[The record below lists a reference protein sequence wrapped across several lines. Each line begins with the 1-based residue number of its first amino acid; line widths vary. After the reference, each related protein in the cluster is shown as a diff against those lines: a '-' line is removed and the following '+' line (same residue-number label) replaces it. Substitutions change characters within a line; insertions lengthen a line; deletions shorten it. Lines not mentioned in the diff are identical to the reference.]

1 MKQVILFSLLFVCF
15 LGIAQPPPFEPRKTP
30 PKMPPSSDW
39 HQKHNGIQTLVD
51 YPPEFP
57 GGVDSLISYIDNNLI
72 YPLEF
77 FEVTEG
83 DKVYVRFV
91 IEKNGS
97 VSRVEMLKDRTNR
110 ESCAREAVALGK
122 SMPNWK
128 PGYSKKY
135 FDDFKETTEQLQ
147 DSIPVR
153 CYFTMPI
160 TFKREKL
167 PLLPHGYDSL
177 KNYIKTNLVYPEK
190 AFNAKIQG
198 KVDVKLLFDDVGNFS
213 DVLLIHGMENCPECN
228 EEALRLIKSIPKE
241 FIKAND
247 NELSPK
253 PFFFNTFVRFKI
265 ED

>member
-1 MKQVILFSLLFVCF
+1 MKYIILFPLLFVCF
-15 LGIAQPPPFEPRKTP
+15 LGIAQPPPFEPRKTT

-51 YPPEFP
+51 YPGEFP
-57 GGVDSLISYIDNNLI
+57 GGADSLIDYIDNHLV

-83 DKVYVRFV
+83 NKVFVRFV

-110 ESCAREAVALGK
+110 KSCAREAIALVK

-128 PGYSKKY
+128 PGYSKNY
-135 FDDFKETTEQLQ
+135 FNDFKETTEQLQ

-160 TFKREKL
+160 TFKRAKL

-177 KNYIKTNLVYPEK
+177 TNYIKTNLVYPQQASKE
-190 AFNAKIQG
+190 KIQG
-198 KVDVKLLFDDVGNFS
+198 RVYVKMIFNDTEDLADVILLRGV
-213 DVLLIHGMENCPECN
+213 ENCPECDK
-228 EEALRLIKSIPKE
+228 EVLRLLKSIPTDL
-241 FIKAND
+241 IKAN
-247 NELSPK
+247 SSPHTPK
-253 PFFFNTFVRFKI
+253 PFFFNTFI
-265 ED
+265 ELK